1 MNIRL
6 IALLAPAAALLAS
19 CGVVDVSRVP
29 EAEVEVV
36 EASGSNAE
44 SGDSAEVGSENE
56 AISSSTTDLEPDTSN
71 EGAFV
76 EGESDPDDS
85 GAESDSDAGL
95 ELEAEPELDLTD
107 ELVQQGEPTE
117 EDETPVAADVGT
129 TTDFVLSTNN
139 AEMSGNFSR
148 PLDGTGTLTVDRAS
162 TATAVEDTE
171 AVETRIFVL
180 VEFQFL
186 GAGIGTLSYE
196 AFRLRA
202 DGEHYSPLS
211 DFSRSYTAGENLNGT
226 LIFDVP
232 FTAREFALEGGVVD
246 GEAGEGAAYEFNL
259 EGPGTPDEL
268 VLGDGV
274 IAATDFIGQDSAARM
289 SGNPTR
295 PADGYGVLTLDQA
308 FLNIPLGD
316 NDPGEGGTF
325 VAVQFQYR
333 ANEIG
338 TLREAAFRLEADGE
352 SYSPINSFSI
362 SHQPGRITNSV
373 VLFRVPDTASAFS
386 LFAGSDDGFN
396 TTFEIVFP

>member
-6 IALLAPAAALLAS
+6 IAVLAPAAAILAS
-19 CGVVDVSRVP
+19 CGFEINPAP
-29 EAEVEVV
+29 EAQVEVV
-36 EASGSNAE
+36 DASGSNAE

-56 AISSSTTDLEPDTSN
+56 TISSSVSDQEPDTLNEGTSN
-71 EGAFV
+71 EQEASQDATGS
-76 EGESDPDDS
+76 ES
-85 GAESDSDAGL
+85 GSDAGL
-95 ELEAEPELDLTD
+95 ELDSEPELDLSD
-107 ELVQQGEPTE
+107 DLVQQDESTE
-117 EDETPVAADVGT
+117 EDETPVVADVGT

-162 TATAVEDTE
+162 TATEVEGTE
-171 AVETRIFVL
+171 AVDTRIFVL

-186 GAGIGTLSYE
+186 GAGIGTLSDE

-202 DGEHYSPLS
+202 DGEHYSPLN
-211 DFSRSYTAGENLNGT
+211 DFAESYTAGDNLNGT

-232 FTAREFALEGGVVD
+232 FHTRNFAFEGGVAD
-246 GEAGEGAAYEFNL
+246 GDTGEGAAYEFNL

-295 PADGYGVLTLDQA
+295 PADGYGVLTLDTA
-308 FLNIPLGD
+308 LLNIPLGD